1 MFLFIGLDEDLLHD
15 LAIKLQKD
23 WRRLGT
29 WLHLPNPELSKL
41 ATGYADD
48 SKRAHQVLVMWRKRQ
63 HASCDL
69 LGELAKA
76 LRDTEYRETADWL
89 VQGLLT
95 FRNCRNEMIRSHF
108 SFGVKSCVVQY

>member
-1 MFLFIGLDEDLLHD
+1 MIGLDEDLLYD
-15 LAIKLQKD
+15 LAFKLQKD
-23 WRRLGT
+23 WRRIGT
-29 WLHLPNPELSKL
+29 LLHLPNAELNKL
-41 ATGYADD
+41 AANFTDD
-48 SKRAHQVLVMWRKRQ
+48 GKRAHQVLVMWRKRQ

-69 LGELAKA
+69 LGELAKV
-76 LRDTEYRETADWL
+76 LRDTEHKETADWL